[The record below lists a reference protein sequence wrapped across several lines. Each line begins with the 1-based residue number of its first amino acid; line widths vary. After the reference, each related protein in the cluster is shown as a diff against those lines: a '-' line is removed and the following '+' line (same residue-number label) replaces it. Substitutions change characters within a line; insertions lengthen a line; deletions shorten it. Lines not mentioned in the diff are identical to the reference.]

1 MDNYLQ
7 HKGESMTNTFMVLW
21 IVMMATVSSI
31 GYFTKYNMIGVQF
44 LLMLVGVLVLG
55 VSGITE
61 ML

>member
-1 MDNYLQ
+1 MDNYVQ

-31 GYFTKYNMIGVQF
+31 GYYTKYNMIGVQF
-44 LLMLVGVLVLG
+44 LLMLLGVIVLG

-61 ML
+61 YL

>member
-1 MDNYLQ
+1 MDNYVQ
-7 HKGESMTNTFMVLW
+7 HEGESMTNTFMVLW

>member
-1 MDNYLQ
+1 
-7 HKGESMTNTFMVLW
+7 MTNTFMVLW

-44 LLMLVGVLVLG
+44 LLMLVGVLVLS

>member
-1 MDNYLQ
+1 MDNYVQ